1 MQAICKKYTYNHVH
15 DATLLQDIMKE
26 LAGADGVRKLKD
38 VPAPG
43 TGTVHSV
50 ADSVSYL
57 SAMMD
62 ADTDTDYSE
71 SAYAAMSNRE
81 LYKGTHKPHGR
92 ERHKS
97 KSRHGGCKKDKKGA
111 KKQQEKNTCPHCK
124 KFHRIKPHRV
134 SKDKCMWNKKY
145 KGYQFKSICDELE
158 VAFKPCHKFAADLGG
173 YAERD
178 SDGSGSD

>member
-1 MQAICKKYTYNHVH
+1 
-15 DATLLQDIMKE
+15 MKE
-26 LAGADGVRKLKD
+26 LAGADGVRKLKE

-43 TGTVHSV
+43 TGTAHSV
-50 ADSVSYL
+50 ANSVSYL

-71 SAYAAMSNRE
+71 SAYAATSDSKS
-81 LYKGTHKPHGR
+81 YKKMCKPRGR
-92 ERHKS
+92 EWHTS
-97 KSRHGGCKKDKKGA
+97 KSRHGGREKDKKGA
-111 KKQQEKNTCPHCK
+111 KKQQEKNTCPNCK
-124 KFHRIKPHRV
+124 KFHRIKPYRV

-145 KGYQFKSICDELE
+145 KGYQFKSICDKLK
-158 VAFKPCHKFAADLGG
+158 VAFKPRHKFAADLGG